1 MVLLG
6 RESPRN
12 FAWGCAAQGL
22 KFKSYSWPKYFNFNT
37 LFQTLPLK
45 SFRKICKIQ
54 IGPEKETYFRK
65 NVKQNFLKPHLF
77 STSRD
82 AVARV
87 LLFRPV
93 QFENVALVR
102 HWNNWVNSKAILYPI
117 LPNNNRFT
125 TGEVRHINRSR

>member
-6 RESPRN
+6 RETPRN
-12 FAWGCAAQGL
+12 FAWGCAAQGW

-37 LFQTLPLK
+37 LFPTLPLK
-45 SFRKICKIQ
+45 NFRKICKTQ

-65 NVKQNFLKPHLF
+65 KCKPKPKPHLF

-102 HWNNWVNSKAILYPI
+102 HWSNWVDSKAILYPT
-117 LPNNNRFT
+117 LPNNNRFIM
-125 TGEVRHINRSR
+125 GEVQHINRSR

>member
-6 RESPRN
+6 RETPRN
-12 FAWGCAAQGL
+12 FAWGCAVQGL

-37 LFQTLPLK
+37 LFPTLPLK
-45 SFRKICKIQ
+45 ILGKSAKPRLDQKKKLIL
-54 IGPEKETYFRK
+54 EK
-65 NVKQNFLKPHLF
+65 NVNQNFLKPHLF

-102 HWNNWVNSKAILYPI
+102 HWSNWVDSKAILYPT
-117 LPNNNRFT
+117 LSNNNRFT